1 VGDAPTGT
9 HIRVVPAEE
18 PGSIRRRQLRGH
30 GVWVPA
36 FLRRDDNNN
45 KVSGISMTIR
55 IGTSERDGT
64 FHSQGRALAT
74 ILDPHAQFGPIAVL
88 ESQSAS
94 VDNAKRLH
102 AGEIELG
109 FMASNWIGRAKRGE
123 APFVEPIDLR
133 MAAPMNAGPLF
144 FITRAGSP
152 PHAVSE
158 LRGRRVAVGL
168 RTSGMVQHVHAIFGA
183 LSLSF
188 SDFTPVYLD
197 FAAGADALAAGE
209 VDAQFQCPIPNPVMT
224 DLAARIDL
232 RVLPYAP
239 GQIDTV
245 MRAVP
250 YYRRTVMRRQ
260 AIRGLDADVAQLAV
274 VNVLVT
280 HARVPEPMVHDVV
293 SVVIK
298 QAAELGRLNP
308 LFVGLQD
315 LFAPLR
321 SQGPAAIEFGG
332 VSLHPGA
339 LRAYGE
345 AGLVG

>member
-1 VGDAPTGT
+1 
-9 HIRVVPAEE
+9 
-18 PGSIRRRQLRGH
+18 
-30 GVWVPA
+30 
-36 FLRRDDNNN
+36 
-45 KVSGISMTIR
+45 MTIR
-55 IGTSERDGT
+55 VGTSERDGT
-64 FHSQGRALAT
+64 FHSQGRALAA
-74 ILDPHAQFGPIAVL
+74 ILDQHAQLGPIEVL

-94 VDNAKRLH
+94 VDNAKRLQ

-109 FMASNWIGRAKRGE
+109 FMASNWIGRAKNGE
-123 APFVEPIDLR
+123 APFAAPIDLR

-144 FITRAGSP
+144 FIVRAGSP
-152 PHAVSE
+152 IRAVDD

-183 LSLSF
+183 LGLSF

-197 FAAGADALAAGE
+197 FAAGAAALAAGE

-232 RVLPYAP
+232 RVLSYAA
-239 GQIDTV
+239 GQIETV
-245 MRAVP
+245 MQAVP
-250 YYRRTVMRRQ
+250 YYRATVMRRQ

-274 VNVLVT
+274 VNVLAT
-280 HARVPEPMVHDVV
+280 HARVPEPVVCDVV

-298 QAAELGRLNP
+298 QADELGRINP
-308 LFVGLQD
+308 LFAGLRD
-315 LFAPLR
+315 LLAPLR
-321 SQGPAAIEFGG
+321 SEGPAAIEFGG

-339 LRAYGE
+339 LRAYRE